1 MTNKPVAVIDIGSI
15 TARLKI
21 FSINSKGIPK
31 LIEAVRKVTHTGS
44 GSFISGRIETAQ
56 VDSLCKCLNMF
67 ADKCKEYKVSNTIC
81 VATSAFR
88 DAENSDIVV
97 EKIRNRTGFRVEVL
111 DNSMERYYQ
120 TVAVQA
126 LYPDFRK
133 MTEEGTMILDLGA
146 GSMQATVFDKS
157 ELLFSQNILLGAMR
171 VSELLSDLENKTTR
185 YKDVLEEFVTQDL
198 NDYHAVEPKGII
210 YKTLIAFSGEMG
222 YIKKLAGYDSLSNVV
237 MTRTEFLKVYDYL
250 IKSRPSDLTLNDNVP
265 SPVAPLLL
273 PAALIVKNMVEY
285 TGVQNIHFPHISLCD
300 GIMWDYCYRHMK
312 YKLPV
317 KPDSFL
323 ISMARNTAKRYRCD
337 KKHIE
342 FVESA
347 ALEIFDEMRKYSGL
361 TERDRL
367 LLQLA
372 AIMHELGKF
381 IAARDYSG
389 ASYDIIM
396 RIKPIGLSPEELN
409 VIALVVRLYSIENLY
424 NNNYYSLL
432 NSSDKVTVSKLTA
445 ILRLADSLNASH
457 KEKIRKMTI
466 FMQGDDLHISC
477 AASADMSFEEWAFEH
492 RCELFEEVMGIKPVL
507 RVRRDR

>member
-15 TARLKI
+15 TARIKI
-21 FSINSKGIPK
+21 FDINAKGKPK
-31 LIEAVRKVTHTGS
+31 LIEAVRKVTHIGS

-56 VDSLCKCLNMF
+56 VDALCKCLNMF
-67 ADKCKEYKVSNTIC
+67 RDKCKEYKVSKVFC
-81 VATSAFR
+81 VATGAFR
-88 DAENSDIVV
+88 DAENSDVVV
-97 EKIRNRTGFRVEVL
+97 EKIRNRTGFRIDVL

-120 TVAVQA
+120 NIAVQA
-126 LYPDFRK
+126 LYPDFKK
-133 MTEEGTMILDLGA
+133 MTEDGTMILDLGA

-157 ELLFSQNILLGAMR
+157 ELVFSQNILLGAMR
-171 VSELLSDLENKTTR
+171 VSELLSDLENRTTH

-222 YIKKLAGYDSLSNVV
+222 YIKKLAGYDPLSNAV
-237 MTRTEFLKVYDYL
+237 MSRDDFLKVYDYL
-250 IKSRPSDLTLNDNVP
+250 LRARPTDLTLKDNVP
-265 SPVAPLLL
+265 SPIAPLLL
-273 PAALIVKNMVEY
+273 PAALIVKNMLEY
-285 TGVQNIHFPHISLCD
+285 TGVENIHLPHVSLCD
-300 GIMWDYCYRHMK
+300 GIIWDYCYRHMK
-312 YKLPV
+312 YKLAV
-317 KPDSFL
+317 KPDSYL
-323 ISMARNTAKRYRCD
+323 VSMARNTAKRYRCD

-342 FVESA
+342 FVETASLA
-347 ALEIFDEMRKYSGL
+347 IFDEMRKYSGL
-361 TERDRL
+361 SERDRL

-381 IAARDYSG
+381 IAARDYSE

-409 VIALVVRLYSIENLY
+409 MVALVVRLYSKVNLY
-424 NNNYYSLL
+424 NNYYYSLL
-432 NSSDKVTVSKLTA
+432 TPSGKVTVSKLTA

-457 KEKIRKMTI
+457 KEKIKKMTV

-477 AASADMSFEEWAFEH
+477 VSEADMSFEEWAFDH

-507 RVRRDR
+507 RVRREK